1 MDLFKNSKSKNRRN
15 KRVARGGKRGV
26 TSGRGTKGQGSR
38 AGHKLRP
45 AMRDL
50 LIRLPK
56 LRGYRNKPIY
66 PKLPVINVG
75 DLMKSKE
82 VSFSNETLG
91 KVKILGGGDVNKA
104 ISVKGLLITK
114 SAKEKIEKAGGKV
127 E

>member
-1 MDLFKNSKSKNRRN
+1 MELFKNLKSKNRKN

-50 LIRLPK
+50 LIRIPK
-56 LRGYRNKPIY
+56 LRGYNNKPIY
-66 PKLPVINVG
+66 PKLPVINID
-75 DLMKSKE
+75 DLMKLKE
-82 VSFSNETLG
+82 TSFSEENLG
-91 KVKILGGGDVNKA
+91 RVKILGSGDVNKV
-104 ISVKGLLITK
+104 ISVKGLSVSK

>member
-1 MDLFKNSKSKNRRN
+1 MELFKNLKSKNVRN

-38 AGHKLRP
+38 SGHKLRP

-50 LIRLPK
+50 LIRIPK
-56 LRGYRNKPIY
+56 LRGYRNKPVY
-66 PKLPVINVG
+66 PKLPVINAG
-75 DLMKSKE
+75 DLMKSE
-82 VSFSNETLG
+82 ETSFSKNNLG
-91 KVKILGGGDVNKA
+91 WVKILGGGEVNKA
-104 ISVKGLLITK
+104 ISIKGLLVSK